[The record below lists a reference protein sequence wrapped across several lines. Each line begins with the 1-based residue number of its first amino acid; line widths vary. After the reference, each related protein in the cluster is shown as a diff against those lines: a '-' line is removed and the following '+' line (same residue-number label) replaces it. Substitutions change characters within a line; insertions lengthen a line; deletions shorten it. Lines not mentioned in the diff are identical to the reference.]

1 MRVRGVRL
9 CSSSKRVLLQVGIG
23 KDHTLWAMEPG
34 YVRMYTDSGGKT
46 SQRIVRKERRYI
58 GIALTPEERLPR
70 DEAESGR
77 SRRLGL
83 SLL

>member
-1 MRVRGVRL
+1 
-9 CSSSKRVLLQVGIG
+9 
-23 KDHTLWAMEPG
+23 
-34 YVRMYTDSGGKT
+34 MYTDSGGKT
-46 SQRIVRKERRYI
+46 SERIVRKERRYI

-70 DEAESGR
+70 DESELGR